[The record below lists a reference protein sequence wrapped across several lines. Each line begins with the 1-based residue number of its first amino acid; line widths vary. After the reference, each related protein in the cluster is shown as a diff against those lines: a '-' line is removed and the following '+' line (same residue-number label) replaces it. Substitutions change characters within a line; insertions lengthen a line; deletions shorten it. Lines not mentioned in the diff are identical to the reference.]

1 MLARAIAGGSGMQQ
15 EAGRAAGGP
24 AGGSAPELV
33 IATSNRGKLAEIRK
47 ILQEAGLELRLRSL
61 ADFPGITMP
70 PEDGETFLDNAR
82 RKALAVA
89 RQAGRPALADD
100 SGLCVDAL
108 GGGPGV
114 RSARYAG
121 EGAGDAA
128 NNARLLAELAGVPP
142 ERRGAEFRC
151 AVVLALPDGRWTAAE
166 GSVRGRILE
175 EPRGT
180 GGFGYDPLFLSDEL
194 GVTFAEAPPE
204 AKNRVSHR
212 GRALRALLP
221 RLRSWLVDGIVK

>member
-1 MLARAIAGGSGMQQ
+1 MQE

-33 IATSNRGKLAEIRK
+33 IATSNPGKLAEIRT
-47 ILQEAGLELRLRSL
+47 IFQEAGLELRLRSL

-70 PEDGETFLDNAR
+70 REDGETFLDNAR

-108 GGGPGV
+108 GGRPGV

-166 GSVRGRILE
+166 GSARGRILE
-175 EPRGT
+175 EPRGR

-204 AKNRVSHR
+204 EKNRVSHR

-221 RLRSWLVDGIVK
+221 RLRSWLVEGIVN